1 METLPMRQKILKQA
15 NLLFVEKGYH
25 AISMREISSACGIT
39 KAALY
44 YHFADKEA
52 LFLAILEE
60 YLNAMDGLIQECSR
74 EEINLRGRLMRF
86 VRAILAQPVEQRA
99 LIRLATQDFGQLTE
113 QSQQVFGI
121 TYREKFIEPI
131 TGWMRT
137 AIKEDEI
144 PEMDPRL
151 ATWIFLGMLFP
162 FFYPS
167 QMRGLPG
174 VDENFIIGIFMDGVR
189 KK

>member
-1 METLPMRQKILKQA
+1 MQTVSMRQKILKQA
-15 NLLFVEKGYH
+15 TYLFVEKGYH

-44 YHFADKEA
+44 YYFADKEA
-52 LFLAILEE
+52 LFLAILED
-60 YLNAMDGLIQECSR
+60 YLNEMDGLIQECSR
-74 EEINLRGRLMRF
+74 KETNLRDRLLRF
-86 VRAILAQPVEQRA
+86 VQAILAQPVEQRA
-99 LIRLATQDFGQLTE
+99 LTRLATQDFGQLTE

-121 TYREKFIEPI
+121 TYQEKFIEPI
-131 TGWMRT
+131 TGWMRN
-137 AIKEDEI
+137 AIQDAEI

-167 QMRGLPG
+167 QMRNLPDA
-174 VDENFIIGIFMDGVR
+174 DESSIVGIFMDGVR